1 MLASLAALAILAGVA
16 GAAPSAAPCTETICG
31 AEALAPLLAGLKAET
46 RERRRAFH
54 ILQIG
59 DSHTAGDN
67 ITGAWRRRLAES
79 YAPAGRGALAAGRPY
94 RGYLTRDV
102 TAGQTSGWTVNA
114 SFGPTFVETGPPIGL
129 SGFTQTARGP
139 GESLWLNADP
149 GARAF
154 ERLTIC
160 AIEQPGGGTLR
171 ASLGSA
177 EQLWNLNAARPRT
190 ACRTLESE
198 TFATSAWL
206 ETVGEGT
213 VSVTSIAV
221 FQNNP
226 GIVLSNLGV
235 PGAQLQ
241 HLARMSDD
249 AVAAELEAW
258 RPDLIVLAFGTNE
271 GFSPLLAADEAETAL
286 RAQVGRLRRLAGRDV
301 PILLFGAPDAAT
313 RTPSGAPRV
322 ACRGGWYVPPL
333 LEQVRAR
340 QAATA
345 RALGLAYW
353 DWGAAMGGRCA
364 ASRWVA
370 SGDMRGDHVH
380 FTRSGGERIGAMLD
394 AALTRAVETV
404 P

>member
-1 MLASLAALAILAGVA
+1 MLAWLAALAVSGTPGGVT
-16 GAAPSAAPCTETICG
+16 APCTETICG
-31 AEALAPLLAGLKAET
+31 ARALAPLLDGIEAER

-67 ITGAWRRRLAES
+67 ITGAWRRRLEQT

-102 TAGQTSGWTVNA
+102 TAGQTSGWTVSA
-114 SFGPTFVETGPPIGL
+114 SFGPAFVEDGPPVGL
-129 SGFTQTARGP
+129 SGFTQTAHGP
-139 GESLWLNADP
+139 GESLWLTADP
-149 GARAF
+149 GTHAF
-154 ERLTIC
+154 ERATVC
-160 AIEQPGGGTLR
+160 AIEQPGGGTLKL
-171 ASLGSA
+171 SLGSA
-177 EQLWNLNAARPRT
+177 EQLWDLEAPRRRP

-198 TFATSAWL
+198 TFGVTAWL
-206 ETVGEGT
+206 ETVGDGI
-213 VSVTSIAV
+213 VSVTSLAV
-221 FQNNP
+221 YRNNP
-226 GIVLSNLGV
+226 GITLSNLGV

-241 HLARMSDD
+241 HLARMNDE
-249 AVAAELEAW
+249 VLAAELAAW
-258 RPDLIVLAFGTNE
+258 RPDLLILAFGTNE
-271 GFSPLLAADEAETAL
+271 GFSPVLNAEEAEAAL
-286 RAQVGRLRRLAGRDV
+286 RTQVARLRRLAGRDV
-301 PILLFGAPDAAT
+301 PILLLGAPDAAI
-313 RTPSGAPRV
+313 RTPTGTPRL
-322 ACRGGWYVPPL
+322 ACGGGWYVPVL

-353 DWGAAMGGRCA
+353 DWAAAMGGRCS

-370 SGDMRGDHVH
+370 AGEMRGDHVH

-394 AALTRAVETV
+394 AALERALETV